1 MMPKENPFK
10 LIGYHGPEL
19 FCDREKE
26 LNRLTEY
33 AENGINTTLFSLRR
47 MGKTGLIQHFFHQLQ
62 QTKSHNVVYV
72 DVYDSSNLHQ
82 FTNRLATALLNT
94 FPEKKSVG
102 KKFMA
107 LLRGFS
113 PVISYD
119 PFTGIPQVELHFSSY
134 QQNQQSLVGL
144 FDFLEQQKKRTV
156 VAIDE
161 FQQIAHYPEKNTE
174 ATLRTII
181 QPLKKINF
189 IFSGSHKHLLLQIFS
204 NANRPFFSSTSPLHL
219 DRIPEESYA
228 AFIQYLFKESKRN
241 IAPDAI
247 KHILNWTKRHTYY
260 TQALCNKVYQQD
272 SRNIELKHVYS
283 ACNTIL
289 AEQEPVFFQYR
300 NLLTKGQWNLL
311 IAIAKEN
318 QVYEP
323 TGARFTAKYHLGNPA
338 SVRRSL
344 LALIDKEMVFKE
356 SSDEIYYE
364 VYNCFLSRWLA
375 LKF

>member
-228 AFIQYLFKESKRN
+228 AFIQYLFKESKR
-241 IAPDAI
+241 
-247 KHILNWTKRHTYY
+247 
-260 TQALCNKVYQQD
+260 
-272 SRNIELKHVYS
+272 
-283 ACNTIL
+283 
-289 AEQEPVFFQYR
+289 R